1 MKKHQKHTKLT
12 KPNIGNFGRNEF
24 AILGTTCGNVKQMAF
39 QWIEGLK
46 NNYKTAYVDA
56 DHKGAD
62 QETEQGLNQ
71 KTAMGHGAF
80 MEYTD
85 KINRHRFETHQDL
98 NKYNQTAHYNEADLI
113 FINGNHFKAARQ
125 IVVIDPK
132 KESSLLKR
140 LDQLENVVLILL
152 TEQSQDIYPFVK
164 DKLEGKLPPVI
175 QLHDVEGILSFLK
188 NMLEENRP
196 LLYGLV
202 LAGGK
207 STRMGKDK
215 GLIDYHG
222 IPQREYAAQLLKD
235 VCEKVFISCRAD
247 QLDEIESDFDL
258 LPDSF
263 IGLGPYGAILSAFRH
278 NPNAAWLVVA
288 CDIPL
293 VDKATIQ
300 HLVSNRS
307 PQHVATAFKSPVSD
321 FPEPLITIWEPK
333 SYATLFHFLSIG
345 YSCPRKALINSD
357 THILEV
363 KNQDALLNVNSPEDL
378 EKIKNKL

>member
-62 QETEQGLNQ
+62 QEAEQGLNQ

-98 NKYNQTAHYNEADLI
+98 NKYNQAAHYNEADLI

-164 DKLEGKLPPVI
+164 DKLEGKLTPVL
-175 QLHDVEGILSFLK
+175 QLDDVEGILSFLK

-222 IPQREYAAQLLKD
+222 IPQREYAAQLLKN